1 MIASRVLLSLILL
14 SVISMVVF
22 LLRRRRYLV
31 TGWLWYLIML
41 GPVIGILQL
50 GNQAR
55 ADRFHLSTP
64 P

>member
-41 GPVIGILQL
+41 GPVIGILQV
-50 GNQAR
+50 GSQAR